1 MAARPAPSAGGRPGR
16 APATGA
22 DHLRPILLCYDRSDD
37 ARRAIEHAARLFA
50 GRPAIVLHVWEPVP
64 DPQSGAARR
73 SPAAAK
79 DAIAQL
85 NEFAREVAEEVATE
99 GAAAAHPGGVRSEAG
114 GNGFPER
121 VLERADDGV
130 AATIARVAE
139 ERDVAAVV
147 LGSRG
152 LSGDSSGVG
161 SVAYAVVRDCRRP
174 VVIVPASAGG

>member
-1 MAARPAPSAGGRPGR
+1 VQRPAPDAQLTPG
-16 APATGA
+16 T
-22 DHLRPILLCYDRSDD
+22 DHLRPVLLCYDRSDD

-50 GRPAIVLHVWEPVP
+50 GRPTIVLHVWEPVP
-64 DPQSGAARR
+64 DPPSGGSRR

-85 NEFAREVAEEVATE
+85 NSFAREVAEEIAIE
-99 GAAAAHPGGVRSEAG
+99 GAAAAHPGGVRPEAG
-114 GNGFPER
+114 GQGYPER
-121 VLERADDGV
+121 VLERADGGV

-152 LSGDSSGVG
+152 LSGDSTGVG

>member
-1 MAARPAPSAGGRPGR
+1 MTTEP
-16 APATGA
+16 

-64 DPQSGAARR
+64 NPEPAAARR

-79 DAIAQL
+79 DAIVQL
-85 NEFAREVAEEVATE
+85 NSFAREVAEEIAIE
-99 GAAAAHPGGVRSEAG
+99 GAAAAHPGGVRPGAG
-114 GNGFPER
+114 GTGYPER
-121 VLERADDGV
+121 VLERADGGV

-174 VVIVPASAGG
+174 VVIVPAPVGG

>member
-1 MAARPAPSAGGRPGR
+1 M
-16 APATGA
+16 
-22 DHLRPILLCYDRSDD
+22 
-37 ARRAIEHAARLFA
+37 
-50 GRPAIVLHVWEPVP
+50 P